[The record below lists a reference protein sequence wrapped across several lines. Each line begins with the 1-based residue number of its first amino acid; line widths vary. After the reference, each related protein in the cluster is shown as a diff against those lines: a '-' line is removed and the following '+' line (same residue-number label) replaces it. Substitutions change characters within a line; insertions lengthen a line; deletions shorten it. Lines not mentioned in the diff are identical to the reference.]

1 MIFQDNVIKEQFKN
15 VYFINGTAYAG
26 KSTMVKLLADKYNGI
41 ACEENYHDALL
52 PELDSKVFP
61 CLTYTRDLQDWHDFV
76 RRTPD
81 EYETW
86 INGVSKECEIL
97 ELRILEKLCTEGK
110 PVFVD
115 TNISIETL
123 KKISDYNHV
132 LIMLA
137 EPDISVNLFF
147 NRPDKE
153 KQFLYRLLMEEDDP
167 TSALEN
173 FRQCLAR
180 INSRENYEAFLH
192 SGFRVILRD
201 EDRSIDD
208 TLSLVENEFGLKG

>member
-1 MIFQDNVIKEQFKN
+1 MKFEN
-15 VYFINGTAYAG
+15 VYFVNGTAYAG
-26 KSTMVKLLADKYNGI
+26 KSTLVKRLAEKYNGI

-52 PELDSKVFP
+52 PELDSKLFP
-61 CLTYTRDLQDWHDFV
+61 NLTYTRDLQDWHDFV

-81 EYETW
+81 EYEAW

-110 PVFVD
+110 PIFVD
-115 TNISIETL
+115 TNISVETL
-123 KKISDYNHV
+123 RKISDTDHV

-137 EPDISVNLFF
+137 DPEISVNLFF

-153 KQFLYRLLMEEDDP
+153 KEFLYRLLMEEANP
-167 TSALEN
+167 ERALEN

-180 INSRENYEAFLH
+180 INSPENYNAFLN
-192 SGFRVILRD
+192 SGFRVITRD
-201 EDRSIDD
+201 ENRSIEE
-208 TLSLVENEFGLKG
+208 TMALAEIAFGLKV